1 LRRFHRKETDMM
13 MRVLMLALLLG
24 LTQVVWAD
32 NHGEAPMAPMAEE
45 TDVEAAT
52 EPTMAASTG
61 SVARARFTSAVEN
74 HEPVDDLSRV
84 ENDIRQIYFFTEL
97 MDMDGQTVIH
107 RWRYDGNVMAE
118 VDFAVGGPR
127 WRVSS
132 RKNLLPEWTGTW
144 EVDVLNANG
153 EVVETRRFDYVQAP
167 AVPAP
172 AESAPVEGAASG
184 QPVPGASTG
193 SAPAEAA
200 PAAGEGQ

>member
-1 LRRFHRKETDMM
+1 MM

-24 LTQVVWAD
+24 LTQAVWAD
-32 NHGEAPMAPMAEE
+32 NHGEASVTPEAPMAEE
-45 TDVEAAT
+45 TDVEAAAEPGA

-61 SVARARFTSAVEN
+61 SVARAQFTSAVDN
-74 HEPVDDLSRV
+74 REPVDDLSRV
-84 ENDIRQIYFFTEL
+84 ENDIRTVYFFTEL

-132 RKNLLPEWTGTW
+132 SKNLLPEWTGTW

-153 EVVETRRFDYVQAP
+153 EVVETRSFDYVEAP
-167 AVPAP
+167 AAPAP
-172 AESAPVEGAASG
+172 AESTPVEDAASD
-184 QPVPGASTG
+184 QPVTEESTD

>member
-1 LRRFHRKETDMM
+1 
-13 MRVLMLALLLG
+13 
-24 LTQVVWAD
+24 
-32 NHGEAPMAPMAEE
+32 MAED
-45 TDVEAAT
+45 TDVEAAAEPGA

-61 SVARARFTSAVEN
+61 SVARARFTSAVDN
-74 HEPVDDLSRV
+74 REPVDDLSRV
-84 ENDIRQIYFFTEL
+84 ENDIRTVYFFTEL

-132 RKNLLPEWTGTW
+132 SKNLLPEWTGTW

-153 EVVETRRFDYVQAP
+153 EVVETRSFDYVEAP
-167 AVPAP
+167 AAPAP
-172 AESAPVEGAASG
+172 AESTPVEDAASD
-184 QPVPGASTG
+184 QPVTEESTD